1 MSKRGAIF
9 LRKSALSGETNNPM
23 PTTPIPVT
31 SKGNNLNVNSPDKFI
46 SLANSRITSHSPIKS
61 SDANDKSKDDDSE
74 SSDSYGKLEWV
85 LKIFNSLN
93 LILPIDGSS
102 EGEIAINWVS
112 SDIELQRSQF
122 LRKLQ
127 KWTSKR

>member
-74 SSDSYGKLEWV
+74 SSDSYGKLE
-85 LKIFNSLN
+85 
-93 LILPIDGSS
+93 
-102 EGEIAINWVS
+102 
-112 SDIELQRSQF
+112 
-122 LRKLQ
+122 
-127 KWTSKR
+127 